1 MSVTIK
7 EVARRAGVSIATV
20 SRVLNDNGSVTDS
33 TRSKVLQAARA
44 LNYTPHAVARSLITS
59 KTFTVGVLLPGL
71 YGEFFSELLRGI
83 DEAVQHR
90 RYHMLV
96 SSSHDTL
103 PDLEAVLQ
111 AMSGRID
118 GLILMSPIIEA
129 ATLQA
134 NLPKGVPIVLLNG
147 HPGDH
152 PFASLN
158 IDNYGGAT
166 AMMRHLLNHGHE
178 RIAIIKG
185 VEGNYDAEERLR
197 GYRATLAQAGLEP
210 LEFDGDFREASG
222 YEAAKRILE
231 TMPRP
236 TALFA
241 LNDAMA
247 IGAMRAL
254 REANIRIPD
263 SMAVAGFDD
272 IPVARYIHPA
282 LSSVH
287 INIHEMGVQAVGL
300 LLSALDSSGG
310 QQPARRL
317 LPTRLVI
324 RESCGGHP

>member
-1 MSVTIK
+1 
-7 EVARRAGVSIATV
+7 
-20 SRVLNDNGSVTDS
+20 
-33 TRSKVLQAARA
+33 
-44 LNYTPHAVARSLITS
+44 
-59 KTFTVGVLLPGL
+59 
-71 YGEFFSELLRGI
+71 
-83 DEAVQHR
+83 
-90 RYHMLV
+90 
-96 SSSHDTL
+96 
-103 PDLEAVLQ
+103 
-111 AMSGRID
+111 
-118 GLILMSPIIEA
+118 
-129 ATLQA
+129 
-134 NLPKGVPIVLLNG
+134 
-147 HPGDH
+147 
-152 PFASLN
+152 
-158 IDNYGGAT
+158 
-166 AMMRHLLNHGHE
+166 HLLNHGHE

-263 SMAVAGFDD
+263 GMAVAGFDD